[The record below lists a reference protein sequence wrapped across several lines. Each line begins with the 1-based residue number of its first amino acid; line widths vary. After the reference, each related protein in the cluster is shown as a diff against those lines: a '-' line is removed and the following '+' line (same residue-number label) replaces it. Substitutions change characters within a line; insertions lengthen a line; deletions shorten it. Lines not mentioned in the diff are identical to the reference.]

1 MGKVEVKW
9 DHGLRFIATTPSNH
23 AVVMDTKKDVGGFET
38 APSPMELLLVALGGC
53 TSMDVM
59 SILIKMRENV
69 KDYRLEI
76 EAVRADEHPKYY
88 TRIHLKYIIY
98 GKGLKEENVKKAIE
112 LSQTKYCS
120 VSANLS
126 GKSEVTYSYE
136 IVEVEE

>member
-1 MGKVEVKW
+1 MSKVEIKW
-9 DHGLRFIATTPSNH
+9 DQGLRFIATTPSNH

-38 APSPMELLLVALGGC
+38 APAPMELLLVALGGC
-53 TSMDVM
+53 TSMDVI
-59 SILIKMRENV
+59 SILNKMREKV
-69 KDYRLEI
+69 RDFRVEI
-76 EAVRADEHPKYY
+76 EAERAPEHPKYY

-126 GKSEVTYSYE
+126 GKSEITYSYE